1 MRGKFVPPRRIFNS
15 ARMTRKANFETRADT
30 ACGILI
36 MRVLITWRHRVILKM
51 KKSRE
56 SRLPGVSAANKNP
69 LQIDKRK
76 NGGGNES
83 LGITHV
89 TSETRWT
96 RGLHSS
102 SRNRERERK
111 REVKRF
117 VRRLKRLRASTQRD
131 ANGGTARCVPGCR
144 IKDTSRG
151 GFSYGKSRQLS
162 TIKKRGKEEGPRE
175 TEQVSE
181 GWANDGEV

>member
-1 MRGKFVPPRRIFNS
+1 MWNINYESVNYMATQGDIENEKV
-15 ARMTRKANFETRADT
+15 AE
-30 ACGILI
+30 
-36 MRVLITWRHRVILKM
+36 
-51 KKSRE
+51 KST
-56 SRLPGVSAANKNP
+56 PGGVSAADKNP

-89 TSETRWT
+89 TKLSLWT
-96 RGLHSS
+96 WGLHSS

-117 VRRLKRLRASTQRD
+117 VRVRRLKRLRASTQRD

>member
-1 MRGKFVPPRRIFNS
+1 
-15 ARMTRKANFETRADT
+15 MTRKANFETRADT

-51 KKSRE
+51 EKSRE

-89 TSETRWT
+89 TKLSLVG
-96 RGLHSS
+96 RGDYIAPL
-102 SRNRERERK
+102 EIE
-111 REVKRF
+111 
-117 VRRLKRLRASTQRD
+117 
-131 ANGGTARCVPGCR
+131 
-144 IKDTSRG
+144 
-151 GFSYGKSRQLS
+151 
-162 TIKKRGKEEGPRE
+162 KEKESGR
-175 TEQVSE
+175 
-181 GWANDGEV
+181 